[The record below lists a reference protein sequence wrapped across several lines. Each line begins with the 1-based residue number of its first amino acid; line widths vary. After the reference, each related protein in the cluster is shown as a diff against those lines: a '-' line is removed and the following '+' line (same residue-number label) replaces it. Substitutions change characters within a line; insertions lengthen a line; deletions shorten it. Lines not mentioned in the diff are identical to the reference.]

1 MPKSCL
7 LCYYQANMKQK
18 VVFLIG
24 IVLLFVIIGI
34 VITVVRSRAPKQ
46 GELKVES
53 QPSASVFLDD
63 KHIGR
68 TPIGKTS
75 YKIDSGEYTLKITPD
90 TGTVTL
96 ANFQEKIKITPNTLT
111 YVDVTLSE
119 SELTTSSYVL
129 GLEKMTGNKAEISVV
144 STPDGANIL
153 LDDEPKGVSP
163 MIISDLTPGDHT
175 LSIISRGFTQ
185 RTIKIKLNAG
195 YRLIAGVRLA
205 LAPGGSSVAT
215 DVTATPSA
223 TTTPAKPTPKGSPS
237 VTPTGSPKVTST
249 KAIVADPAKP
259 YALIKDTPTGFLR
272 VRGDAA
278 TTSAELARVKP
289 GEKYTIIEE
298 KSDWFK
304 IQLEATKSGWIS
316 SQYAQKVD

>member
-1 MPKSCL
+1 
-7 LCYYQANMKQK
+7 MKQK
-18 VVFLIG
+18 VGFLIG
-24 IVLLFVIIGI
+24 IVLLFVVIGVI
-34 VITVVRSRAPKQ
+34 ITVVRSRSPKQ

-53 QPSASVFLDD
+53 QPTASVFLDD

-75 YKIDSGEYTLKITPD
+75 YKINSGEYTLKITPD
-90 TGTVTL
+90 TGVVSL
-96 ANFQEKIKITPNTLT
+96 ANFQEKIKISPNTLT

-129 GLEKMTGNKAEISVV
+129 WLEKMTGKKSELSVV
-144 STPDGANIL
+144 TTPDGANVL

-163 MIISDLTPGDHT
+163 MIISDVTPGDHT
-175 LSIISRGFTQ
+175 LSVVSRGFIT

-195 YRLIAGVRLA
+195 YRLIASIKMSLT
-205 LAPGGSSVAT
+205 PGGSTPQDVIAT
-215 DVTATPSA
+215 ASG
-223 TTTPAKPTPKGSPS
+223 TPADTKPTSKGSPTAS
-237 VTPTGSPKVTST
+237 PKMTPTKS
-249 KAIVADPAKP
+249 AAADPTKP

-272 VRGDAA
+272 VRADSA
-278 TTSAELARVKP
+278 TSAAELARVKP
-289 GEKYTIIEE
+289 GEKYSIIEE

-316 SQYAQKVD
+316 SQYAQKVE

>member
-1 MPKSCL
+1 
-7 LCYYQANMKQK
+7 MKQK
-18 VVFLIG
+18 VGFLIG
-24 IVLLFVIIGI
+24 TVLLFVTIGI

-53 QPSASVFLDD
+53 QPSASVFLDE

-75 YKIDSGEYTLKITPD
+75 YKVNAGEYTLKITPD
-90 TGTVTL
+90 TGAVSL
-96 ANFQEKIKITPNTLT
+96 ANFQEKIKISPNTLT
-111 YVDVTLSE
+111 YVDVSLSE
-119 SELTTSSYVL
+119 SDLTTSSYVL
-129 GLEKMTGNKAEISVV
+129 WLEKMTGKKSELSVV
-144 STPDGANIL
+144 TTPDGANVL
-153 LDDEPKGVSP
+153 LDDEPKGISP

-175 LSIISRGFTQ
+175 LSVVSRGFLT

-195 YRLIAGVRLA
+195 YRLIASIKLS
-205 LAPGGSSVAT
+205 LAPGGGLSSSDSQAT
-215 DVTATPSA
+215 SSA
-223 TTTPAKPTPKGSPS
+223 KPTDTKPTPKGSP
-237 VTPTGSPKVTST
+237 TPTGSPKPTPTKSTS
-249 KAIVADPAKP
+249 ADPTKP

-272 VRGDAA
+272 VRSDAA

-289 GEKYTIIEE
+289 GEKYSIIDE

-316 SQYAQKVD
+316 SQYAQKVE

>member
-1 MPKSCL
+1 
-7 LCYYQANMKQK
+7 MKQK

-34 VITVVRSRAPKQ
+34 ITTVIRSRAPKQ

-75 YKIDSGEYTLKITPD
+75 YKVNPGEYTLKITPD
-90 TGTVTL
+90 TGAVTL
-96 ANFQEKIKITPNTLT
+96 ANFQEKIIITPNTLT
-111 YVDVTLSE
+111 YVDVILSE

-129 GLEKMTGNKAEISVV
+129 GLEKMTGKKSELSVV

-163 MIISDLTPGDHT
+163 LVISDLTPGDHT
-175 LSIISRGFTQ
+175 LSLVSRGFIT

-195 YRLIAGVRLA
+195 YRLIAAVRLA
-205 LAPGGSSVAT
+205 LAPGGSTLST
-215 DVTATPSA
+215 DASA
-223 TTTPAKPTPKGSPS
+223 TASATSIKPTPKGSPAL
-237 VTPTGSPKVTST
+237 TPTGSPKVTPT
-249 KAIVADPAKP
+249 KTTSADPMKP

-272 VRGDAA
+272 VRSDAA
-278 TTSAELARVKP
+278 TSSAELARVKP
-289 GEKYTIIEE
+289 GEKYSILDE
-298 KSDWFK
+298 KTEWIK

-316 SQYAQKVD
+316 SQYAEKIE